1 MAILPPL
8 IASASLG
15 ETLPG
20 VTMPRAARST
30 VLGAA
35 LGCASWSI
43 SPTMRCSR
51 FSFSSSSA
59 LRHHLLSVRNFSCMC
74 RTCMSGIQPH
84 QSVCQLEE
92 GHEPCHAGRDQFL
105 SSIQGVLSA
114 ALCCASWF
122 ISPTMRY
129 SCSSFTLGFALYNST
144 QTIAAVWHCY
154 CCSAWPWYISN
165 PVWRY
170 PDWVPVHTATMHSSP
185 PAVPCN
191 AHLNPV

>member
-30 VLGAA
+30 VLCAA
-35 LGCASWSI
+35 LGCASWSTRPRCAAAGPAFPPALPCATIFSQSETSVACVAHACQAFSLI
-43 SPTMRCSR
+43 SQ
-51 FSFSSSSA
+51 SA
-59 LRHHLLSVRNFSCMC
+59 SLRK
-74 RTCMSGIQPH
+74 
-84 QSVCQLEE
+84 

-105 SSIQGVLSA
+105 SSIHGVLSA

-129 SCSSFTLGFALYNST
+129 SCSSFTLGFALYNSI

-154 CCSAWPWYISN
+154 CCSAWPW
-165 PVWRY
+165 
-170 PDWVPVHTATMHSSP
+170 
-185 PAVPCN
+185 
-191 AHLNPV
+191 L